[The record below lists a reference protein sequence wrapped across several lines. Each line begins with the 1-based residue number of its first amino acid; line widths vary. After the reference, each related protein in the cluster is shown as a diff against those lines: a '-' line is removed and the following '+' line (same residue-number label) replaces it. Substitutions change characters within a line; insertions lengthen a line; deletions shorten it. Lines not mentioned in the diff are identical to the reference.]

1 MLPEVKAF
9 LDQVAALNAPKLI
22 DLPLDVMREQ
32 FSASSAFDE
41 DGPAIAKISDSTVNG
56 PGGEIPIRVYDPAPG
71 GSAPTRAMVYFHGGG
86 FVVGALD
93 SHDGVCQ
100 RLAHGLNIP
109 VVAADYR
116 LAPEHPFPAA
126 YDDSVAVT
134 RWAATDLAKNIGRPV
149 TGLITCGDSAGGNLA
164 AAVPLNEADTRG
176 APIDLQVLLYPVTDM
191 AEQHP
196 SYERNGTGLMLEKEG
211 MEFFADAYCPA
222 DIDRKDPRVSPLY
235 GSDFSAVPPA
245 IVVVAELDP
254 LRDEGAA
261 YADKLKAAGIRV
273 TFREEMGLLHGF
285 YTMTK
290 AFPTGLK
297 QTSALIQLIKDTL
310 G

>member
-9 LDQVAALNAPKLI
+9 LDLVASLNAPKLI
-22 DLPLDVMREQ
+22 DLPLEEMREQ

-41 DGPAIAKISDSTVNG
+41 DGPAIAHISDREVQGS
-56 PGGEIPIRVYDPAPG
+56 GGAIPIRVYDPAPG
-71 GSAPTRAMVYFHGGG
+71 SDGATRAMVYYHGGG
-86 FVVGALD
+86 FVVGALN

-100 RLAHGLNIP
+100 RLASGLNIP
-109 VVAADYR
+109 VVAVDYR

-126 YDDSVAVT
+126 YDDSLAVT
-134 RWAATDLAKNIGRPV
+134 RWAATDLAKIIERPV
-149 TGLITCGDSAGGNLA
+149 SGLICCGDSAGGNLA
-164 AAVPLNEADTRG
+164 AAIPLNDAQTGG

-191 AEQHP
+191 AMQYP

-211 MEFFADAYCPA
+211 MEFFADAYCPQGV
-222 DIDRKDPRVSPLY
+222 DRKDPRVSPMY
-235 GSDFSAVPPA
+235 GTQLSHLPPA

-254 LRDEGAA
+254 LRDEGVA
-261 YADKLKAAGIRV
+261 YAEKLEAAGIPV
-273 TFREEMGLLHGF
+273 TLREEAGILHGF

-297 QTSALIQLIKDTL
+297 HTDSLIALIKDTL
-310 G
+310 A